1 MNRHLTFLTLSLAIA
16 STATISAA
24 DNQVSVTTQSAAPRA
39 IEVTAI
45 NDNIIRVA
53 NTPKGEQTPVSQTL
67 LSPKHDADTKLFS
80 TADSDI
86 LTTASGIVVTVD
98 KVDGAVTIAAPNGV
112 VVADNGVRQSINGK
126 EKMTITTPGNE
137 SFYGAGERGYKLN
150 LANDTLVMFNRQNY
164 GYTAGEER
172 IKQMNI
178 TMPLI
183 ISSKGYAI
191 LFDDFAASTLT
202 TSNPL
207 TYTTEANNSPA
218 YYFINGITGDTRQA
232 RIDNLIAQ
240 ITKLTGRQELPPLW
254 SLGYI
259 TSKYGYRTEGETRG
273 VIDSLHRAGYPVDG
287 VVLDLYWYG
296 KEEDMGRLGWDKEQ
310 WPLL

>member
-53 NTPKGEQTPVSQTL
+53 NTPKGEQTPASQTL

-126 EKMTITTPGNE
+126 EKMTIFVG
-137 SFYGAGERGYKLN
+137 GA
-150 LANDTLVMFNRQNY
+150 V
-164 GYTAGEER
+164 
-172 IKQMNI
+172 
-178 TMPLI
+178 
-183 ISSKGYAI
+183 S
-191 LFDDFAASTLT
+191 
-202 TSNPL
+202 
-207 TYTTEANNSPA
+207 
-218 YYFINGITGDTRQA
+218 
-232 RIDNLIAQ
+232 
-240 ITKLTGRQELPPLW
+240 
-254 SLGYI
+254 
-259 TSKYGYRTEGETRG
+259 
-273 VIDSLHRAGYPVDG
+273 
-287 VVLDLYWYG
+287 VL
-296 KEEDMGRLGWDKEQ
+296 
-310 WPLL
+310 